1 MVIVVGYVPKPE
13 GRAALQRGIEE
24 ARLRNGRLVVLNSA
38 KGDAYVD
45 PRFASVQDLE
55 IVKSQLDSSGV
66 EHEVRQPVSG
76 REPADEVVKLAEET
90 QAELIVIG
98 MRRRSPLGK
107 LVLGSTAQRV
117 LLDAPCPVL
126 AVKAASTDTG
136 GP

>member
-13 GRAALQRGIEE
+13 GRAALDRGIEE
-24 ARLRNGRLVVLNSA
+24 ARLRNAHLVVLNSA

-55 IVKSQLDSSGV
+55 IVKSQLSDAGV
-66 EHEVRQPVSG
+66 EHELRQPVG
-76 REPADEVVKLAEET
+76 GKDPADEVVQVAEET
-90 QAELIVIG
+90 GAELIVIG
-98 MRRRSPLGK
+98 MRRRSPVGK

-126 AVKAASTDTG
+126 AVKADGAAV
-136 GP
+136 